1 MDDPW
6 IFWGARVKKA
16 LSSEEITP
24 SPHFPST
31 IQNLAKKE
39 GRESRH
45 FNHDLSNNAC
55 VCAREGSQMCFWVV
69 TPGSSMTPSAHNLT
83 QCFANKNPPEPG
95 GSTWAKP

>member
-55 VCAREGSQMCFWVV
+55 VCARGFTDVLLGGHSGRQHDPLC
-69 TPGSSMTPSAHNLT
+69 T
-83 QCFANKNPPEPG
+83 QSYTVLCQ
-95 GSTWAKP
+95 